1 MDFRIQARWTHN
13 QIYFRSTDRPNGAM
27 AVILLKKKKP
37 KKPKTLGLPW
47 SQDNIS
53 GKQLTKE
60 LPFYWEL
67 NCGARGGEKSYFE
80 F

>member
-1 MDFRIQARWTHN
+1 
-13 QIYFRSTDRPNGAM
+13 M